1 MSGSDQN
8 GKGGNRTVFRPSPLQ
23 GLKQGGGAAS
33 PPGQQPAPPAGQP
46 PSYDWNA
53 PQAPAAPPPGYAP
66 PPPQQAYEPAPSFA
80 PPPQLSR
87 TSEPYGGPP
96 MAPSRLREDDVPLPA
111 TRAEV
116 RNRMLAEAAPV
127 LALAASIRSGRVR
140 LPMPQFHKRAT
151 DAIAAFDQAI
161 GPHYPPETRQR
172 ARYALCAT
180 IDDIAQTLPGAGN
193 DGAEWARRSLVVSF
207 FKENIGGDR
216 YWQLVDDM
224 LRSPVE
230 NRDLIELYHA
240 CLAAGFEGRFRVM
253 PDGQRRLHEIMARL
267 NGAMEHVRS
276 LSPVEMSPEWKGED
290 APLGKVGFWAR
301 IGMVA
306 AAAAG
311 LLFLVYV
318 VLRLLLMSSAT
329 APEEAVAGLNP
340 DDRLRMSRAGAAMPM
355 ADSQQAG
362 RLKAFLKPEI
372 EQGLVTV
379 DEDGQTVR
387 VRTTVGQLFQ
397 SASDQLEP
405 GRRALFDRIAR
416 AVETEPGPVTVEGH
430 SDSDRISNL
439 SFPDNQA
446 LSSARAVTVANILK
460 GIVSDPS
467 RVSAKGFGDS
477 SPVGS
482 NDTAEGKSL
491 NRRVEIVLQ
500 RQFAGAA
507 Q

>member
-1 MSGSDQN
+1 MSGSDGN

-23 GLKQGGGAAS
+23 GLKQGGAA
-33 PPGQQPAPPAGQP
+33 PPPAQQPPAAA
-46 PSYDWNA
+46 PSYDWA
-53 PQAPAAPPPGYAP
+53 TPPPAAAPP
-66 PPPQQAYEPAPSFA
+66 QQRASEPAAAFA
-80 PPPQLSR
+80 PPPQQPVR
-87 TSEPYGGPP
+87 GSEPAGGPP
-96 MAPSRLREDDVPLPA
+96 LAPSRLREDDVPLPA
-111 TRAEV
+111 TSPNM
-116 RNRMLAEAAPV
+116 RNLMLAEAAPV

-151 DAIAAFDQAI
+151 DSIAAFDQAI
-161 GPHYPPETRQR
+161 ASQYSPETRQR

-193 DGAEWARRSLVVSF
+193 NGAEWARRSLVVSF

-224 LRSPVE
+224 LRNPAE
-230 NRDLIELYHA
+230 NRDIIELYHA
-240 CLAAGFEGRFRVM
+240 CLAAGFEGRFRIM

-276 LSPVEMSPEWKGED
+276 LSPVEMAPEWKGEQ

-301 IGMVA
+301 IGMLA
-306 AAAAG
+306 AIAAG
-311 LLFLVYV
+311 ALFLVYV
-318 VLRLLLMSSAT
+318 VLQLLLMSSGT
-329 APEEAVAGLNP
+329 APSMAVAELNP
-340 DDRLRMSRAGAAMPM
+340 EDRLRMSRAGAAMPVD
-355 ADSQQAG
+355 DSQQAG

-372 EQGLVTV
+372 AQGLVTV
-379 DEDGQTVR
+379 EEDGQTVR

-405 GRRALFDRIAR
+405 GRRALFDRIGR

-446 LSSARAVTVANILK
+446 LSAARAATVASIIT
-460 GIVSDPS
+460 GIVSDGG
-467 RVSAKGFGDS
+467 RVTAKGFGDS
-477 SPVGS
+477 NAIAS
-482 NDTAEGKSL
+482 NDSADGKSQ
-491 NRRVEIVLQ
+491 NRRVEVVLQ

-507 Q
+507 K